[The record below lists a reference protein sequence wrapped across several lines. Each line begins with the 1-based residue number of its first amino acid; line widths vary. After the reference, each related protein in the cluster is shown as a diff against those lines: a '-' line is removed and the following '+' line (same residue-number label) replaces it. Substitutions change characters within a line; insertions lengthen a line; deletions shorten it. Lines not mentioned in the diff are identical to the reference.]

1 MKKILFGFLPLLAL
15 GLATAWPQE
24 EEEEKKTSS
33 APAPVVTN
41 APAVD
46 PAKPKKAK
54 TPKPPL
60 EIPADIPHEEDVA
73 YLEEDRKEKADLYFP
88 LNLPEGQRAPAL
100 IVVHGGGFNDGD
112 KRKYR
117 ELNFCTNAAKRGY
130 LAMSIN
136 YKLRKSQGQVT

>member
-1 MKKILFGFLPLLAL
+1 MKKILFGFLPLLVL

-54 TPKPPL
+54 TPKPQ
-60 EIPADIPHEEDVA
+60 I
-73 YLEEDRKEKADLYFP
+73 
-88 LNLPEGQRAPAL
+88 GRAH
-100 IVVHGGGFNDGD
+100 V
-112 KRKYR
+112 
-117 ELNFCTNAAKRGY
+117 
-130 LAMSIN
+130 
-136 YKLRKSQGQVT
+136 